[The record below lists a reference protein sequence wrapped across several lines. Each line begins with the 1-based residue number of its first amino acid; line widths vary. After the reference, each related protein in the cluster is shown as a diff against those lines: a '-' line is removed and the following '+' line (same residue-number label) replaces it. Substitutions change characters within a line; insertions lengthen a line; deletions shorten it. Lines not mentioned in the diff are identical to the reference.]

1 MVRRGEGGGDD
12 YETAAL
18 AGGGVW
24 PRRELW
30 FIHIDTSFEKAP
42 LGMWITFFL
51 SQAGEIRPVPAS
63 FRILGL

>member
-30 FIHIDTSFEKAP
+30 FIYIDTSFEKAP
-42 LGMWITFFL
+42 LVMWIRVFL
-51 SQAGEIRPVPAS
+51 RQPGEIRPVPAS
-63 FRILGL
+63 SRILGL